1 MVVERCDLSTPK
13 DSRNRIHDSEKLT
26 QKLKVNTLRFYVA
39 GLNLLTWSGFDY
51 WDPELGNGRGAVYP
65 IQKNINV
72 GVNISL

>member
-13 DSRNRIHDSEKLT
+13 DSRNRIHYSEKLT

-51 WDPELGNGRGAVYP
+51 WDPSWVMDEEVYP